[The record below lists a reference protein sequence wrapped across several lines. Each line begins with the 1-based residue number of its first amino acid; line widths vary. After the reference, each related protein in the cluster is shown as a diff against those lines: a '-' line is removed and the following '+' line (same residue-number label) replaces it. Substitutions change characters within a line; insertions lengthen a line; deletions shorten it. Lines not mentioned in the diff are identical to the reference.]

1 MQQVKII
8 SVSSFAAHKTA
19 SLKAQIAV
27 LGSAVLPVP
36 TIVLNG
42 VASFSHIQKQT
53 IDFMPILK
61 ATLKL
66 SLLQKQKV
74 YLFIG
79 YVAQA
84 KDILKLVE
92 FIKKYR
98 QNIAGVIVDPISG
111 DNDQS
116 YIDPK
121 TIEQWPHLIAIAEY
135 AFPNLTEIKLYSGL
149 SAEEKSVALHIE
161 AFERRFPKLDY
172 VVTSY
177 SDGKKYGVLLK
188 DGLEHLFI
196 KHKYYEKKMDGTG
209 DVFAA
214 YYLKYYLFENNHHLQ
229 SCKKALRIILNLIQK
244 SVKNDLDELEI

>member
-27 LGSAVLPVP
+27 LGSAILPVP

-42 VASFSHIQKQT
+42 VASFSNVVKQT
-53 IDFMPILK
+53 IDFMPILE
-61 ATLKL
+61 ATLQL

-79 YVAQA
+79 YIIQPE
-84 KDILKLVE
+84 DILKFVE
-92 FIKKYR
+92 FINKYR
-98 QNIAGVIVDPISG
+98 HDIAGLIVDPISG
-111 DNDQS
+111 DNDQP
-116 YIDPK
+116 YIDKK
-121 TIEQWPHLIAIAEY
+121 TIGLWPHLIALADF

-149 SAEEKSVALHIE
+149 PAEEKSVTRHIE
-161 AFERRFPKLDY
+161 AFERQFPKLDY

-188 DGLEHLFI
+188 CGLEHLFI
-196 KHKYYEKKMDGTG
+196 KHKYYNNKIDGTG

-214 YYLKYYLFENNHHLQ
+214 YYLKYYLFENNHHIQ
-229 SCKKALRIILNLIQK
+229 SCKKALRNMLNMIQK
-244 SVKNDLDELEI
+244 SIKNDLAELEI

>member
-42 VASFSHIQKQT
+42 VASFSHIKKQT
-53 IDFMPILK
+53 IDFMPILE
-61 ATLKL
+61 ATLQL

-79 YVAQA
+79 YVVLAD
-84 KDILKLVE
+84 DILKLVE
-92 FIKKYR
+92 FINKYG
-98 QNIAGVIVDPISG
+98 QDIAGVIVDPISG
-111 DNDQS
+111 DNDKP
-116 YIDPK
+116 YIDQK
-121 TIEQWPHLIAIAEY
+121 TIDSWPQLIAKADF
-135 AFPNLTEIKLYSGL
+135 AFPNITEMKLYSGL
-149 SAEEKSVALHIE
+149 PIDYSLSRHIE
-161 AFERRFPKLDY
+161 AFENRFPKLDY

-177 SDGKKYGVLLK
+177 FDGKKYGVLLK
-188 DGLEHLFI
+188 ISLEHLFI
-196 KHKYYEKKMDGTG
+196 KHKYYNKKIDGTG

-214 YYLKYYLFENNHHLQ
+214 YYLKYYLFENSHHLQ
-229 SCKKALRIILNLIQK
+229 SCKKALNNILMLIQK
-244 SVKNDLDELEI
+244 SIKNDLNELEI

>member
-19 SLKAQIAV
+19 SLKALIAV

-42 VASFSHIQKQT
+42 VASFSHIIKQT
-53 IDFMPILK
+53 IDFMPLLE
-61 ATLKL
+61 ATLQL

-79 YVAQA
+79 YVTKAE
-84 KDILKLVE
+84 DILTLVE
-92 FIKKYR
+92 FINKHG
-98 QNIAGVIVDPISG
+98 QNIAGVFVDPISG
-111 DNDQS
+111 DNDQP
-116 YIDPK
+116 YIDQK
-121 TIEQWPHLIAIAEY
+121 TIDLWPLLIALSDF

-149 SAEEKSVALHIE
+149 PSEEKSVKLHIE
-161 AFERRFPKLDY
+161 AFEQRFPKLDY

-177 SDGKKYGVLLK
+177 QDGKKYGVLLK
-188 DGLEHLFI
+188 YSFQHLFI
-196 KHKYYEKKMDGTG
+196 KHKYYNKKIDGTG

-214 YYLKYYLFENNHHLQ
+214 YYLKYYLFENTDHLQ
-229 SCKKALRIILNLIQK
+229 SCKKALSIILKLIRK
-244 SVKNDLDELEI
+244 TIINDLAELEI